1 MMRSCDFCGTAYLAK
16 RSTSRFCGDRCRRR
30 NKGAPPPPKP
40 TREQS
45 LTATGLVDA
54 VRAEL
59 DGVGKLDSML
69 GQQALMLAQALGDPD
84 ESASGAAAL
93 SRELGAVMAVALRGV
108 RGAADQVDELRR
120 RRDRKRGNEPQQ
132 L

>member
-1 MMRSCDFCGTAYLAK
+1 M
-16 RSTSRFCGDRCRRR
+16 
-30 NKGAPPPPKP
+30 
-40 TREQS
+40 
-45 LTATGLVDA
+45 
-54 VRAEL
+54 RAEL

-93 SRELGAVMAVALRGV
+93 SRELRAVMALALRGV